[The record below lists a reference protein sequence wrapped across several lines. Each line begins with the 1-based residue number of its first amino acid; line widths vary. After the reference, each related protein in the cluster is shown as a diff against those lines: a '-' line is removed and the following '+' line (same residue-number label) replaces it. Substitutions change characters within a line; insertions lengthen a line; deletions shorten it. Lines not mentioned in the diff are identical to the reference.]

1 MQIVQKLS
9 SQEYNTNYQSDGAK
23 ILRGENVDLNTT
35 RNYFI
40 LKDSAYPEIYNSGAY
55 ALNMMF
61 SNTGGGKDG
70 ATLVVKNLLDKMG
83 CIYPIINFVVILMAI
98 LGLSDSCIYPS
109 VLGYAMDKLPHVS
122 SGATSFLV
130 TVGAIGI
137 SLGTSLSGMLCNL
150 LGREPAM
157 LVGPVMLLVLAT
169 LVVIVHNLK
178 VVK

>member
-1 MQIVQKLS
+1 MARI
-9 SQEYNTNYQSDGAK
+9 
-23 ILRGENVDLNTT
+23 
-35 RNYFI
+35 F
-40 LKDSAYPEIYNSGAY
+40 
-55 ALNMMF
+55 F
-61 SNTGGGKDG
+61 GKFLLPKVRIERY
-70 ATLVVKNLLDKMG
+70 LVVSGLIFAIAIFIF
-83 CIYPIINFVVILMAI
+83 IYTKSFMFVVILMAI

-122 SGATSFLV
+122 SGVTSFLV

-137 SLGTSLSGMLCNL
+137 PLGTSLSGMLGNL

-157 LVGPVMLLVLAT
+157 LVGPIMLLVLVT